1 MKVLLLGGT
10 QFLGRATAEAL
21 RAAGHAV
28 SVFNRGVSPDALP
41 ADVERLR
48 GDRDGD
54 LSALQ
59 GRRWDACVDFSGY
72 RPHQLRASAGLLRG
86 QVGRYLFVSAVS
98 VYGDPATGPVDEDCP
113 LMAPMGD
120 EVGPIDS
127 LSYGPLKVACEAV
140 VQDVFGP
147 RCTLLRPQ
155 VVVGP
160 QDPLDRY
167 AYWVMRSRMAGTM
180 LAPGDGSDHLQ
191 VIDVRD
197 LARFAVTLVEGDIG
211 GVFNLAGPRFT
222 WAEFIAMLAP
232 PRVAW
237 VPEPLLRADGLSY
250 NELPL
255 YRHDRGP
262 RASLMHV
269 DNRRALAAGLRLRA
283 PADTLQEARTACAGR
298 QGPLALAPEREAA
311 LIRQLQNSAWTT
323 STTN

>member
-1 MKVLLLGGT
+1 
-10 QFLGRATAEAL
+10 
-21 RAAGHAV
+21 
-28 SVFNRGVSPDALP
+28 
-41 ADVERLR
+41 VERLR
-48 GDRDGD
+48 GDRDAD

-59 GRRWDACVDFSGY
+59 DRPWDACVDFSGY
-72 RPHQLRASAGLLRG
+72 RPAQLRASAGLLQD

-98 VYGDPATGPVDEDCP
+98 VYGDPASGPVDEEFP

-120 EVGPIDS
+120 EVEQIDS

-140 VQDVFGP
+140 VQGQFGP
-147 RCTLLRPQ
+147 RCTVLRPQ

-160 QDPLDRY
+160 HDPLDRY
-167 AYWVMRSRMAGTM
+167 AYWVMRSHLGGTM

-197 LARFAVTLVEGDIG
+197 LARFVVTLIEGDIG

-222 WAEFIAMLAP
+222 WAEFIDWLAP

-237 VPEPLLRADGLSY
+237 VPAPLLLADGLTY

-255 YRHDRGP
+255 YRQDGGP
-262 RASLMHV
+262 RSSLMHV
-269 DNRRALAAGLRLRA
+269 DTTRAEAAGLRLSA
-283 PADTLQEARTACAGR
+283 PAETLRKAQAGCAGR
-298 QGPLALAPEREAA
+298 QGPLALPPEREAA
-311 LIRQLQNSAWTT
+311 LIRQLESATWTT